1 MTPTSVLKIL
11 FVINPGAG
19 TKAKIAWE
27 PVIRDYF
34 VNRQHSF
41 DFFVLT
47 GKDDATS
54 LQYWIQKLQP
64 QRVIAVGGDGTVSLV
79 AEQLLGTGIPM
90 GILPAGSANGMAKEL
105 NIPVEVNGALD
116 IILNGD
122 IKKCDVIKINDK
134 EICLHLSDL
143 GFNAQLIKYFDQGNL
158 RGKLGYFLKVF
169 KVLWRKKKMD
179 VTIKTNKE
187 EIKRRAFMVVIANAS
202 KYGTG
207 ALINPEGDLD
217 DGLFEIVI
225 VRRITFFSVLKMFLQ
240 FKRFNP
246 KKVELFQAESAV
258 ITTLNKVHFQVD
270 GEYLGRVSSVK
281 ADILKSQLQLLLPNK
296 S

>member
-1 MTPTSVLKIL
+1 MSLSPLLKIL
-11 FVINPGAG
+11 FVINPGSG

-34 VNRQHSF
+34 VNHQHSF
-41 DFFVLT
+41 DFFLLT

-54 LQYWIQKLQP
+54 LQYWIEKLQP
-64 QRVIAVGGDGTVSLV
+64 ERVIAVGGDGTVSLV
-79 AEQLLGTGIPM
+79 AEQLLGKNIAM

-105 NIPVEVNGALD
+105 NIPVEVDGALD

-122 IKKCDVIKINDK
+122 IKKCDVIRINDK

-143 GFNAQLIKYFDQGNL
+143 GFNAQLMKYFEQGNL

-179 VTIKTNKE
+179 VTIQTNKE
-187 EIKRRAFMVVIANAS
+187 EIRRKAFMVVIANAS

-207 ALINPEGDLD
+207 ALINPEGELG
-217 DGLFEIVI
+217 DGLFEIVV

-246 KKVELFQAESAV
+246 KKVELFKAESAV
-258 ITTLNKVHFQVD
+258 FRTTKKVHFQVD
-270 GEYLGRVSSVK
+270 GEYLGRTDTVK
-281 ADILKSQLQLLLPNK
+281 AEILKSQLRLILPRK
-296 S
+296 

>member
-1 MTPTSVLKIL
+1 MTADPNLKIL
-11 FVINPGAG
+11 FVINPVSGAK
-19 TKAKIAWE
+19 TKIAWE

-34 VNRQHSF
+34 VNHQHSF
-41 DFFVLT
+41 DFFLLT

-54 LQYWIQKLQP
+54 LQYWIQKLKP
-64 QRVIAVGGDGTVSLV
+64 QRVIAVGGDGTVTFV
-79 AEQLLGTGIPM
+79 AEQLLGTNIPM

-105 NIPVEVNGALD
+105 NIPTEADAALD
-116 IILNGD
+116 IVLNGE
-122 IKKCDVIKINDK
+122 IKRCDVIKINDDK
-134 EICLHLSDL
+134 TCLHLSDL
-143 GFNAQLIKYFDQGNL
+143 GFNAQLVKYFEQGNL

-169 KVLWRKKKMD
+169 KALWRKRKMN
-179 VTIKTNKE
+179 VTIQTNKE

-217 DGLFEIVI
+217 DGFFEIVV
-225 VRRITFFSVLKMFLQ
+225 VRRINFFSILKMFLQ

-258 ITTLNKVHFQVD
+258 ITTEKKVHFQVD
-270 GEYLGRVSSVK
+270 GEYLGRVTKVT
-281 ADILKSQLQLLLPNK
+281 AEILKAQLLLILPPK

>member
-1 MTPTSVLKIL
+1 MAIPSKLKIL
-11 FVINPGAG
+11 FVINPVSG

-27 PVIRDYF
+27 PAIRNYF
-34 VNRQHSF
+34 VNLQHSF
-41 DFFVLT
+41 DFFLLD

-54 LQYWIQKLQP
+54 LKYWIEKLQP
-64 QRVIAVGGDGTVSLV
+64 ERVIAVGGDGTISLV
-79 AEQLLGTGIPM
+79 AEQLLGKNIVM

-105 NIPVEVNGALD
+105 DIPIDVNEALD
-116 IILNGD
+116 IILNG
-122 IKKCDVIKINDK
+122 VIKPCDTIRINDK

-169 KVLWRKKKMD
+169 KVLWRKRLMN
-179 VTIKTNKE
+179 VTIQTNKE

-217 DGLFEIVI
+217 DGLFEIVV
-225 VRRITFFSVLKMFLQ
+225 VRRINFISVLKMFLQ

-246 KKVELFQAESAV
+246 KKVELFRAESAV
-258 ITTLNKVHFQVD
+258 FTTTKKTHFQVD
-270 GEYLGRVSSVK
+270 GEYLGRVSNVK
-281 ADILKSQLQLLLPNK
+281 AEILKSQLKLILPSK
-296 S
+296 